1 MQKKNRTEDWWL
13 KMIDE
18 EASASSWKKNFRKT
32 KDSFMKLLAKT
43 SPLILPKSNSPNY
56 RLLSADKKFAVILYY
71 LKDTGSLLMTGNTF
85 GFHQCTVSKT
95 LIEVCDAINKV
106 VEWDYLFLSRN
117 EEEMRKVVS
126 KFELKCGLL
135 LVLGCIDGRN

>member
-1 MQKKNRTEDWWL
+1 MMKKL
-13 KMIDE
+13 QL
-18 EASASSWKKNFRKT
+18 AAGKNFRKT
-32 KDSFMKLLAKT
+32 KDSFTKLLAKA
-43 SPLILPKSNSPNY
+43 SPLISPKSNSPNY
-56 RLLSADKKFAVILYY
+56 RLLSADKKLAVILYY
-71 LKDTGSLLMTGNTF
+71 LKDIGSLLMTDNAF
-85 GFHQCTVSKT
+85 GLHQCTVSKT